1 MGVDSQS
8 LGEEHLVTRTYD
20 TTVVQVD
27 VIHKKPRADA
37 VLRELATLLGQLH
50 DVLVEEQSHLVF

>member
-8 LGEEHLVTRTYD
+8 LGEEHLVTGTYD

-27 VIHKKPRADA
+27 VIHNKPRADA

-50 DVLVEEQSHLVF
+50 DILVEQQSHLVF